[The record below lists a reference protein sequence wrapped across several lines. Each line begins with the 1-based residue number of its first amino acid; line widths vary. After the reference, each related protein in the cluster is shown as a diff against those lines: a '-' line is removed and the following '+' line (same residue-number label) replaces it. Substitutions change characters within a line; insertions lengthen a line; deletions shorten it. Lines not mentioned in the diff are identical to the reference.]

1 MNIKCSY
8 THLYELA
15 KIVPNPKNKNKHPD
29 KQIKVLAKIIDARG
43 QRSPIVI
50 SKRSGFITK
59 GHGRLL
65 AIKMLGWDKAAIDLQ
80 NYESEAEEYADM
92 IADNEIARYAE
103 FDKESFLEDLKIED
117 FDPELH
123 GLINF
128 NPNVLSIEEINRGD
142 ETSEWASM
150 NEDFTPG
157 DEYIKLIIHFKTELE
172 REVYC
177 KENHVDVKTKLKNGW
192 ISYQ

>member
-123 GLINF
+123 GFIEFTIPAMTTLEEDTEKIKDDLNKKFLIEVQF
-128 NPNVLSIEEINRGD
+128 PNDMEMMDIHDDLISRG
-142 ETSEWASM
+142 
-150 NEDFTPG
+150 
-157 DEYIKLIIHFKTELE
+157 YIVRIK
-172 REVYC
+172 
-177 KENHVDVKTKLKNGW
+177 
-192 ISYQ
+192 